1 MEEGDEE
8 WEEYYVWNR
17 AQYLYELMSSSGN
30 TKTSKDLDTNINS
43 MQFSRFSRVPELAK
57 VGQFFKADLDIVF
70 KNMQRK
76 YDTQSL
82 DIHGFFNAIEIL
94 VPKVFKTDTFV
105 EGL

>member
-1 MEEGDEE
+1 
-8 WEEYYVWNR
+8 
-17 AQYLYELMSSSGN
+17 LYELMVASG
-30 TKTSKDLDTNINS
+30 TAGKDKSLDSNINS

-76 YDTQSL
+76 YDSQTL
-82 DIHGFFNAIEIL
+82 DIHGFFNAVEIL
-94 VPKVFKTDTFV
+94 VPKVFKTDTFI